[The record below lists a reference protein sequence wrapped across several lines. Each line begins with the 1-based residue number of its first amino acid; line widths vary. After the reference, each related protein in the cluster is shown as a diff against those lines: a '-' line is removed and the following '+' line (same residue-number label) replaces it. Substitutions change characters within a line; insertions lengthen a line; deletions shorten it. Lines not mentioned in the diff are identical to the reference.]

1 MKTLLTLAMETMLE
15 LVMGVLDMDVEK
27 VTDEVAD
34 MVVDMVA
41 DRVA

>member
-15 LVMGVLDMDVEK
+15 LVMGVLDMEVEK
-27 VTDEVAD
+27 VADDVAD
-34 MVVDMVA
+34 MEVDMVA